1 MNDKSFLHHTARL
14 LAVNSGRLRSRAW
27 KVASADSSTLR
38 VVVVKREHSVL
49 SITVSP
55 RTRARC
61 YSLTPPCVK
70 ANSEALFKKQLR
82 RRCTI
87 SGNDLLTL
95 LPLLISKQGIIRRTG
110 ADRMACFFRSKK
122 PAPQI
127 PVCPK
132 RDSLILWAC
141 CKARGAGSASPPSHH
156 LAVWGKNRSCLK
168 LDRAR
173 QEHRVFQLRAG
184 SELRSTPLPVHLSCI
199 KSKLG
204 SARNR
209 AKDPAQL
216 GAMLLFIQ

>member
-1 MNDKSFLHHTARL
+1 M
-14 LAVNSGRLRSRAW
+14 
-27 KVASADSSTLR
+27 ASADSSTLK
-38 VVVVKREHSVL
+38 VVVVKREHSVP

-95 LPLLISKQGIIRRTG
+95 LPLLISKQGVIRRTG
-110 ADRMACFFRSKK
+110 ADRMACFFQSIK

-132 RDSLILWAC
+132 RDSLIPWAR
-141 CKARGAGSASPPSHH
+141 CKARGAGSASPPSH
-156 LAVWGKNRSCLK
+156 LLSSCLK

-173 QEHRVFQLRAG
+173 LEHRVFQVRAG
-184 SELRSTPLPVHLSCI
+184 SELRSTPPPVHLSCI

-216 GAMLLFIQ
+216 DAMLLFIQ

>member
-1 MNDKSFLHHTARL
+1 MNDTSFLHHAACL

-61 YSLTPPCVK
+61 YSLTPPRVK
-70 ANSEALFKKQLR
+70 ANSEALFKKQLQ

-95 LPLLISKQGIIRRTG
+95 LPLLLPHCSLISKQGVIRRTG
-110 ADRMACFFRSKK
+110 ADRMACFFQSIK

-132 RDSLILWAC
+132 RDSLIPWAC

-156 LAVWGKNRSCLK
+156 LAV
-168 LDRAR
+168 
-173 QEHRVFQLRAG
+173 
-184 SELRSTPLPVHLSCI
+184 
-199 KSKLG
+199 
-204 SARNR
+204 
-209 AKDPAQL
+209 
-216 GAMLLFIQ
+216 